1 MVVFL
6 LKWPSFFRILSL
18 PTPSNSCLRSRPQH
32 SAVDASDGLHSLT
45 CFERTICD
53 TNKALASRSLLW
65 GFPGAFLANS
75 TSSVISKV
83 VAKAFT
89 NDGESYQ
96 RAIEAGN
103 AGRSGVN
110 CEAAYSSC
118 QTLEPRHRVPTVDVN
133 TVVRQHLD
141 GMT

>member
-6 LKWPSFFRILSL
+6 PDIPRPPSLFD
-18 PTPSNSCLRSRPQH
+18 SCSRSRPQH
-32 SAVDASDGLHSLT
+32 SAVDASDGFHSPT
-45 CFERTICD
+45 CFERTICE

-89 NDGESYQ
+89 SDGESYQ

-118 QTLEPRHRVPTVDVN
+118 RTLQPRHRVPTADVN

-141 GMT
+141 GMM